1 MPPFIFFGT
10 DEFAVK
16 VLDELAAREWLPTVI
31 ITTPDQPA
39 GRKLLLTPPPVK
51 TWAEHRGITV
61 LQPEN
66 LRDPELAQHLK
77 SANFALFIV
86 AAYGKIIPPTI
97 LELPASGTLNIHP
110 SLLPHYRGP
119 SPLQSAILQGDQETG
134 VSIMKLDEQMDHGPI
149 LRQESLPLSAIS
161 FEELRDKL
169 AKLGAELLIKTI
181 SEYVAGKLT
190 PHEQEHANA
199 TYTKKF
205 TKADAEIKLREAPE
219 LNYRKILA
227 LNPNP
232 GTWFV
237 DETGTRLKVL
247 SAHLEND
254 ELKFDR
260 VIPEGKK
267 EMDWESY
274 IRGQNKH

>member
-10 DEFAVK
+10 DEFAVG
-16 VLDELAAREWLPTVI
+16 VLDELVAHEWLPQVI
-31 ITTPDQPA
+31 VTTPDQPA

-97 LELPASGTLNIHP
+97 LELPAYGTLNIHP
-110 SLLPHYRGP
+110 SLLPKYRGP

-149 LRQESLPLSAIS
+149 LAQNSCQLSPVG

-169 AKLGAELLIKTI
+169 AKLGAELLVKIVPDYLARKIT
-181 SEYVAGKLT
+181 LT
-190 PHEQEHANA
+190 EQDHARA

-232 GTWFV
+232 GTWLI
-237 DETGTRLKVL
+237 DADGTRLKVL

-267 EMDWESY
+267 EMEWESY
-274 IRGQNKH
+274 LRGQNKH